1 METKIYI
8 WSNSELGAIYVL
20 GKQNPLRLS
29 ELKVD
34 PDKLRTPIASSA
46 SPLQEQNKFYYCQL
60 RPPTSL
66 QMSHDSK
73 QFSSSF
79 SLFSFFMKAFE
90 TLFVERGINFIFH
103 QNSLGPK
110 IIIGPFLWWFNFYG
124 LDDFSFMLTIG
135 DNGISKKMESL
146 VSLCF

>member
-1 METKIYI
+1 MFLANK
-8 WSNSELGAIYVL
+8 
-20 GKQNPLRLS
+20 KLRLC

-90 TLFVERGINFIFH
+90 TPFAERGINFIFH

-110 IIIGPFLWWFNFYG
+110 IIIGPFL
-124 LDDFSFMLTIG
+124 
-135 DNGISKKMESL
+135 
-146 VSLCF
+146 